1 MKRSKGLNN
10 RKITNIQG
18 KRTEA
23 QRVADTAYC
32 AILFQQGLNYRQIAE
47 RLNEHNAEQG
57 LGYEVSMM
65 QVHKDLRKQ
74 QDEWFKDTAE
84 NISLYYTQELA
95 KLDHM
100 EREAMDAW
108 ERSKAALVKIKI
120 AGGVLVKG
128 SNKIKGGTIK
138 EHESTTS
145 DGDPRHLKLALDVM
159 QQRDKLLERA
169 YNSVLRKPAD
179 APGDIIVAAAPIPE
193 ELRQR
198 LVSHLQG
205 IPALPEQPPVDEVA
219 EAISSETRYED
230 GPTYT
235 DEPEDVEAVEV
246 DDEPGQPVLTL
257 DDDE

>member
-1 MKRSKGLNN
+1 MERSKGLNN
-10 RKITNIQG
+10 RKPVGGG

-23 QRVADTAYC
+23 QRVSDIAYC
-32 AILFQQGLNYRQIAE
+32 AVLFRQGLNYRQMAD
-47 RLNEHNAEQG
+47 RLNERNAAQG
-57 LGYEVSMM
+57 LDYTVNHA
-65 QVHKDLRKQ
+65 QVHQDLRKH
-74 QDEWFKDTAE
+74 QDEWFKDIAE

-108 ERSKAALVKIKI
+108 ERSKAAREKTKI
-120 AGGVLVKG
+120 AGGVMVKG
-128 SNKIKGGTIK
+128 SDKIEGGTIK
-138 EHESTTS
+138 ERESATT
-145 DGDPRHLKLALDVM
+145 DGDPRYLKLALDVI

-179 APGDIIVAAAPIPE
+179 APGDMIVAAAPIPE

-198 LVSHLQG
+198 LVAHLQG

-235 DEPEDVEAVEV
+235 DEPEYAEAVEV
-246 DDEPGQPVLTL
+246 DDEPGQQVLTL